1 MNCVDCLDRTN
12 AAQFVIGKA
21 AFGQQLHAL
30 GLLEHPSLPF
40 DSDAV
45 DMLTEMYHDLGDT
58 IALQYGGSHLVNT
71 METYRK
77 INQWT
82 SHSRDMLEGL
92 KRYYSNSFVD
102 ADKQA
107 AINLFLGIDK
117 DAPNFVADG
126 GTGGVGTLVSS
137 KRTSYRRSYQKWFT
151 PAYLEEIR
159 PTPERLARLQEF
171 IEQERSFFWA
181 EYYRPRLFTDL
192 MRHHAFKMTAVHQRQ
207 PQAIT
212 YGGSGVAH
220 TPSKRNTQNHSR
232 RSSVISTSGEGSH
245 ASSYTFGNN
254 NYPSMASLSS
264 IAASST
270 MHGDSAFTSSSVYSR
285 PSTEPHPAVSGDT
298 SILVTSPFISRLPG
312 GSSAGSR
319 ATKTGHSHLRNSSI
333 SSVSSDATAVSHP
346 IRGKSGTESSDST
359 MAHGKDRA
367 GSASTGVAPSTEGK
381 ALIGGVRRWM
391 SLNQGGAAGGKKNRR
406 LSGRGKDG
414 GQDGLTSNTDPS
426 VSDKGTPLDPKPSP
440 ASTSIGG
447 WTNPFSLLHVNPSHP
462 HPASVL
468 LENWYKPT
476 VADEEAREYDLWLRQ
491 FKGNVQL
498 ESNLAE
504 WDGLLNQE
512 IAAAGAGIADERRRE
527 TGVTAGY
534 GSGAAQGAGVAA
546 LGSASANWHSS
557 DPNLSDADL
566 QMYIQSVRKARLP
579 ALSPCITLDPTAT
592 TTTTT
597 STTPGAA
604 GGIAGGGTVLSP
616 ADEAVLKAYAAWET
630 TARQMQ
636 GAPFR
641 GVTETRLKA
650 YRGWANIGVCGR

>member
-1 MNCVDCLDRTN
+1 
-12 AAQFVIGKA
+12 
-21 AFGQQLHAL
+21 
-30 GLLEHPSLPF
+30 
-40 DSDAV
+40 
-45 DMLTEMYHDLGDT
+45 MLTEMYHDLGDT

-117 DAPNFVADG
+117 DTPNFVADG
-126 GTGGVGTLVSS
+126 GTGGVGALVSS

-207 PQAIT
+207 PQALT
-212 YGGSGVAH
+212 YGGPGAVT
-220 TPSKRNTQNHSR
+220 TPSKRGKVDHSR
-232 RSSVISTSGEGSH
+232 RSSVASTAGEAPH
-245 ASSYTFGNN
+245 ASASSFGNN
-254 NYPSMASLSS
+254 DYPSMASLSS

-270 MHGDSAFTSSSVYSR
+270 MHGDSAFTSSSVYSSR
-285 PSTEPHPAVSGDT
+285 PATETHQSPANDT
-298 SILVTSPFISRLPG
+298 SIMVTSPFISRLPRGSASG
-312 GSSAGSR
+312 GR
-319 ATKTGHSHLRNSSI
+319 AAKTGHSHLRNSSI
-333 SSVSSDATAVSHP
+333 SSISSDATAVSQP
-346 IRGKSGTESSDST
+346 IKGRAASTSTDST
-359 MAHGKDRA
+359 MGHSKGRA
-367 GSASTGVAPSTEGK
+367 GSTSTGATPSTEGK
-381 ALIGGVRRWM
+381 AIIGGVRRWM
-391 SLNQGGAAGGKKNRR
+391 SLNQGGAAGGKKSRR

-414 GQDGLTSNTDPS
+414 GQDGSTGKTDPS
-426 VSDKGTPLDPKPSP
+426 ISDKGSLIDTKPSP

-476 VADEEAREYDLWLRQ
+476 VAEEEAREYDLWLRQ

-512 IAAAGAGIADERRRE
+512 IAAANAGIADERMRE
-527 TGVTAGY
+527 TGTTAGY
-534 GSGAAQGAGVAA
+534 GGGGAPQGAAA
-546 LGSASANWHSS
+546 SNSANWHSS

-579 ALSPCITLDPTAT
+579 ALSPCITLDPTSTTAT
-592 TTTTT
+592 TT
-597 STTPGAA
+597 SGAA
-604 GGIAGGGTVLSP
+604 GGVAGGGTVLSP

-650 YRGWANIGVCGR
+650 YRGWATIGVCGK